1 MSDDAKRADHHG
13 ATGIE
18 SLAIHAGQS
27 PDPVHGAVAVPIYQ
41 TSTFAFSSPEQ
52 GARRFAGEEDGYIY
66 TRLGNPTIGA
76 LEECVAALE
85 GGIGAVAF
93 ASGMGAIAGVMQG
106 LLRAG
111 DHVVGTDTVYGPSRL
126 LIEKDL
132 ARFGIASTF
141 VDTSDLGKVEAAI
154 RPETRILYLET
165 PANPTLKLVD
175 LAGAAKLAAAHGL
188 TVVVDNTFAS
198 PVLQRP
204 FEHGAHVVLHSTTKY
219 LNGHADVVGGIVVC
233 RDEETLG
240 KVRAARS
247 SFGAN
252 MDPHQAWLVL
262 RGVKTLPLRVR
273 AAQENARK
281 LATLIEA
288 HPAVEKVHYPG
299 LPSHPQHGLAERQ
312 MDGPG
317 SMISFELRGGY
328 EAGVTLMKSV
338 HLATLAVS
346 LGGVE
351 TLIEHPAS
359 MTHHGLPEEE
369 LLATGITPGLVRLAV
384 GCETYGDLERD
395 IRQALDRLGT

>member
-1 MSDDAKRADHHG
+1 MGDDTMRADHHG

-18 SLAIHAGQS
+18 SLAIHAGQA

-41 TSTFAFSSPEQ
+41 TSTFAFTSPEQ
-52 GARRFAGEEDGYIY
+52 GARRFAGEEEGYIY

-76 LEECVAALE
+76 LEECIAALE

-93 ASGMGAIAGVMQG
+93 ASGMGAIAGVLQG

-126 LIEKDL
+126 LIERDL

-141 VDTSDLGKVEAAI
+141 VDTADLGRIEAAL
-154 RPETRILYLET
+154 RPETKILYLET

-175 LAGAAKLAAAHGL
+175 LAGAAALAEARGI

-219 LNGHADVVGGIVVC
+219 LNGHADVVGGIVIC
-233 RDEETLG
+233 RDEKTLAA
-240 KVRAARS
+240 VRAARAG
-247 SFGAN
+247 FGAN

-273 AAQENARK
+273 AAQENARR
-281 LATLIEA
+281 LAPVIEA
-288 HPAVEKVHYPG
+288 HPAVERVHYPG
-299 LPSHPQHGLAERQ
+299 LPSHPQHRLAGRQ

-338 HLATLAVS
+338 RLATLAVS

-359 MTHHGLPEEE
+359 MTHHGLPAEE
-369 LLATGITPGLVRLAV
+369 LAATGITPGLVRLAV

-395 IRQALDRLGT
+395 IRGALDRLGT